1 MEPFFLENNMS
12 LYPIDVDKLSIKSEI
27 LMLIDDILCSLQ
39 TGDLNQMEE
48 IIEKTKKLQKSYE
61 QLLTVME

>member
-12 LYPIDVDKLSIKSEI
+12 LYPVDVDKLSIKSEI

>member
-1 MEPFFLENNMS
+1 MS